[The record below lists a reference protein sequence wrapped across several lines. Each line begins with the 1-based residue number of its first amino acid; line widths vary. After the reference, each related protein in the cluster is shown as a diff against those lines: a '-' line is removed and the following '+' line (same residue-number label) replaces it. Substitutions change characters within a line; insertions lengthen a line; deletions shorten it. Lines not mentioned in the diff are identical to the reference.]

1 VLLSPTN
8 YGVLQLVPPME
19 PSSSIPPPLL
29 HLPPPIPPLSA
40 ASAASDASAPSDAP
54 VDAPL
59 ATTGATAATTAA
71 TTISSSGTATSS
83 TISSSGTATSSTIS
97 SSSTSS
103 RKSEEHARGMASAV
117 TVIQVESLE
126 RILRSASDTLKDM
139 AKVAAALQKLTRDA
153 DRAVAALQPRPTEDE
168 RSRRRGLHASLAE
181 TCGGLRLVADSYCN
195 ELRLKQQL
203 VAAITYNT
211 PSSDIAAIL
220 AVLEDE
226 PCIDSSQ

>member
-83 TISSSGTATSSTIS
+83 TISSSGTATSS
-97 SSSTSS
+97 STSS

-117 TVIQVESLE
+117 TAIQVESLE

-153 DRAVAALQPRPTEDE
+153 DRALAALQPRPTEDE

-203 VAAITYNT
+203 VAGITCNT